1 MQYDDIS
8 QLPPKYQ
15 EQARRKLGLI
25 SARAIGD
32 QALSTVTGI
41 VTNAVS
47 VADNFEQAMQYGN
60 TPKILIADEMS
71 LTPDQQAKTTGKY
84 HNQKTEVDGIPFD
97 SQKEARRFMEL
108 REMEKCG
115 AVSDLRLQV
124 NFTLIEGYTNPDGE
138 RVKPMVYKAD
148 FTYKRPDKS
157 GAYTIYIVEDVKSKA
172 TRTKT
177 YLLKRKLMRE
187 KFHLEISE
195 V

>member
-15 EQARRKLGLI
+15 EQVRRKLGI
-25 SARAIGD
+25 ESRCIGD
-32 QALSTVTGI
+32 RPLSAVTATVTH
-41 VTNAVS
+41 
-47 VADNFEQAMQYGN
+47 FAMETGQE
-60 TPKILIADEMS
+60 KS
-71 LTPDQQAKTTGKY
+71 KTKY
-84 HNQKTEVDGIPFD
+84 HNQKTDVDGIPFD
-97 SQKEARRFMEL
+97 SKKEARRFMEL
-108 REMEKCG
+108 REMQRCG
-115 AVSDLRLQV
+115 AISDLRLQV
-124 NFTLIEGYTNPDGE
+124 NFTLIEGYTKPTGE

-148 FTYKRPDKS
+148 FTYKRQDQT

-187 KFHLEISE
+187 KFRLEISE